1 MPLSVSETND
11 SADDCSPCELCVSSC
26 INRQDAMDQT
36 RFCSCLCGHSN
47 LGAAVFKSGVLHAV
61 VVKLLD
67 AAIQST
73 RENTPQGSQMKIT
86 ASDVYRGISR
96 EQHLQ
101 CLMRLDNCNE
111 ANLLAASKESDGLS
125 NLLNCFPELLNS
137 TRLCDTPMVQSIW
150 QVLLLLWFLLCL
162 IYLGMCLI

>member
-1 MPLSVSETND
+1 MPLSVSDTND
-11 SADDCSPCELCVSSC
+11 SADDSSPCVSCVSSC
-26 INRQDAMDQT
+26 INRHDMLDQT
-36 RFCSCLCGHSN
+36 RFCSCLCVQSN
-47 LGAAVFKSGVLHAV
+47 LRAAVFKSGVLHAI

-73 RENTPQGSQMKIT
+73 RENTTQGSQMKIT

-101 CLMRLDNCNE
+101 CLMKLDNCTE
-111 ANLLAASKESDGLS
+111 ANLLAASTASDGLS

-137 TRLCDTPMVQSIW
+137 TRLCDTPMVQFIW

-162 IYLGMCLI
+162 IYL